1 MAKFLENGLDSTGD
15 DVLDGE
21 IITTGVVI
29 WVDSVAGNDSNAGT
43 KEAPLATLAAAHSA
57 ATAANG
63 DIIVIKSGHT
73 ETLTSSITISKAG
86 TKIYGLGSGSSAP
99 NFICNA
105 AIDCIDITGAN
116 VEINNLYFPAA
127 TTATATAL
135 INVGA
140 ANARIKDCTFVCGAY
155 TQYAITLPSAGDH
168 VRLIDCT
175 FSVSADGPDA
185 GVIVESANV
194 IGMFVQGC
202 TFDGSTYNWDDG
214 AIYSAVAHTSFHYDS
229 ITLSNNAKIKHTA
242 AAKGVL
248 FGTVCDE
255 SSEVSLA

>member
-135 INVGA
+135 INV
-140 ANARIKDCTFVCGAY
+140 
-155 TQYAITLPSAGDH
+155 
-168 VRLIDCT
+168 
-175 FSVSADGPDA
+175 
-185 GVIVESANV
+185 